1 MDTETGYSITKNDL
15 KYKKM
20 RNLDV
25 KKINTFD
32 KNNKNE
38 YDKDLEDLYY
48 NNNFDTVEYRIQE
61 CKKDGNKI
69 LDLKYLELKKFPNIE
84 KNIIENLEEL
94 YISNN
99 EIDELP
105 NLDSF
110 KKLKILDVSV
120 NKLKKIGK
128 LPSKIIEF
136 CCFENEIEDIT
147 PVKDCVALKTL
158 YISNNVI
165 RDLSPIDGHPTLEIL
180 IGNFN
185 KITDIPRNLPNLK
198 KIQIKN
204 NRLKIIKSYP
214 KLIYLDCRNNNI
226 TEIEDQESLK
236 DLIISYNEISDI
248 PVINTL
254 KYLEIVHTNIEKI
267 KFMKR
272 LEELICLSTKVK
284 YISSKYKL
292 EKSHSHNSKYLNLFF
307 IPQE

>member
-38 YDKDLEDLYY
+38 YNKELEDLYY
-48 NNNFDTVEYRIQE
+48 NNNFDTLEYRIQE
-61 CKKDGNKI
+61 CKKEGNKI
-69 LDLKYLELKKFPNIE
+69 LDLKYLDFKKFPNLN
-84 KNIIENLEEL
+84 KDLIENLEEL

-105 NLDSF
+105 DLDQY

-120 NKLKKIGK
+120 NKLKKIGN

-136 CCFENEIEDIT
+136 CCFENKLEDINQI
-147 PVKDCVALKTL
+147 KNCHELKTL
-158 YISNNVI
+158 YISNNAI
-165 RDLSPIDGHPTLEIL
+165 KDISCIENHPTLEIL
-180 IGNFN
+180 LANFN
-185 KITDIPRNLPNLK
+185 KIKDIPRNIPNLK

-204 NRLKIIKSYP
+204 NRLKKIKSYS

-226 TEIEDQESLK
+226 TEIEDQVSLK

-248 PVINTL
+248 PIINTL

-284 YISSKYKL
+284 FISSKYKL
-292 EKSHSHNSKYLNLFF
+292 KKSHNHNSKYLNLFF

>member
-32 KNNKNE
+32 KNNKSE
-38 YDKDLEDLYY
+38 YSKELEDLYY
-48 NNNFDTVEYRIQE
+48 NNNFDTIEYRIQE
-61 CKKDGNKI
+61 CKKEGNKI
-69 LDLKYLELKKFPNIE
+69 LDLKYLELKKFPNLD
-84 KNIIENLEEL
+84 KSLIENLEEL

-99 EIDELP
+99 EIEELP
-105 NLDSF
+105 DLDLF

-120 NKLKKIGK
+120 NKLKKISK
-128 LPSKIIEF
+128 LPSKLIEF
-136 CCFENEIEDIT
+136 CCFENNLEDICQIKNCT
-147 PVKDCVALKTL
+147 QLKTL
-158 YISNNVI
+158 YISNNQI
-165 RDLSPIDGHPTLEIL
+165 RDLSCIENHPTLDIL
-180 IGNFN
+180 LANFN
-185 KITDIPRNLPNLK
+185 KITDIPRNIPNLRK
-198 KIQIKN
+198 MQIKN
-204 NRLKIIKSYP
+204 NRLKKIKSYS

-226 TEIEDQESLK
+226 TEIEDQSSLK
-236 DLIISYNEISDI
+236 DLIISYNDISDI

-267 KFMKR
+267 KYMKR